1 VITVCGKIQAD
12 TLTVAVA
19 ANFAETLESIVAGFE
34 QAHPHSVVLVRG
46 SSGRHYAQIVNGAP
60 FDLFFSA
67 DSVRV
72 QQLVVDQLVSPGQT
86 MTYAIGQLVLWSP
99 ASEPGTDIAL
109 QLQGARFKRLSMAN
123 PRLAP
128 YGQAALEV
136 LQGLDLTGVIK
147 TQQIVRGVNVA
158 QAYQFIATGNA
169 ELGFVA
175 LSQVVQE
182 PLSQYWRV
190 PQELYTPIKQELA
203 VLKDSIASKAFL
215 DYLASSEAR
224 ALILLQGYQLP
235 GND

>member
-1 VITVCGKIQAD
+1 MITVCGKIQAD

-190 PQELYTPIKQELA
+190 PQGLYTPIKQELA

>member
-1 VITVCGKIQAD
+1 MITVCGKIQAD

-34 QAHPHSVVLVRG
+34 QAYPHSVVLVRG

-147 TQQIVRGVNVA
+147 NQQIVRGVNVA

-190 PQELYTPIKQELA
+190 PQGLYTPIKQELA

>member
-1 VITVCGKIQAD
+1 MITVCGKIQAD